1 MKFINRT
8 NELECLEQEYKKEE
22 ASFVVIYGRRRT
34 GKTTLINKF
43 LEGKPNSFY
52 FIAIEENELEQK
64 MNFIRT
70 ISKYTNNEVLN
81 VNNISWEDIFIALTN
96 KKEDS
101 KQIIVIDEFQYMG
114 LSNKAFPSILQKI
127 WDTKLKHENIMLIL
141 CGSHV
146 SLMYSQTLRYDS
158 PLYGRRTSQIKL
170 RSILFK
176 HYKDFYENK
185 TNNDLIPFYAVTG
198 GIPKY
203 IENFKNYDNI
213 YEAIEN
219 LLLNNNSYLFNE
231 VEFLLSK
238 EVSEIG
244 SYFSILKNIANGSHK
259 LSEIATRMNLEQSR
273 ITPYLKTL
281 MDLDIIEREVPVTD
295 LSPEKSKKGLYK
307 IKDNFIAFWF
317 KFIYQNINQLEQ
329 DNKEY
334 IMYQIKEN
342 FNSSFVSFIY
352 EDICRSKMYDLVAQG
367 YWDFTFENVVDF
379 GIPILVN

>member
-81 VNNISWEDIFIALTN
+81 ANNISWEDIFITLTN
-96 KKEDS
+96 DKNNA
-101 KQIIVIDEFQYMG
+101 KQIIVIDEFQYIG

-127 WDTKLKHENIMLIL
+127 WDTKLKNENLMLIL

-170 RSILFK
+170 RPILFK

-185 TNNDLIPFYAVTG
+185 TNMI
-198 GIPKY
+198 
-203 IENFKNYDNI
+203 
-213 YEAIEN
+213 
-219 LLLNNNSYLFNE
+219 
-231 VEFLLSK
+231 
-238 EVSEIG
+238 
-244 SYFSILKNIANGSHK
+244 
-259 LSEIATRMNLEQSR
+259 
-273 ITPYLKTL
+273 
-281 MDLDIIEREVPVTD
+281 
-295 LSPEKSKKGLYK
+295 
-307 IKDNFIAFWF
+307 
-317 KFIYQNINQLEQ
+317 
-329 DNKEY
+329 
-334 IMYQIKEN
+334 
-342 FNSSFVSFIY
+342 
-352 EDICRSKMYDLVAQG
+352 
-367 YWDFTFENVVDF
+367 
-379 GIPILVN
+379 

>member
-1 MKFINRT
+1 M
-8 NELECLEQEYKKEE
+8 
-22 ASFVVIYGRRRT
+22 
-34 GKTTLINKF
+34 
-43 LEGKPNSFY
+43 
-52 FIAIEENELEQK
+52 
-64 MNFIRT
+64 
-70 ISKYTNNEVLN
+70 
-81 VNNISWEDIFIALTN
+81 
-96 KKEDS
+96 
-101 KQIIVIDEFQYMG
+101 
-114 LSNKAFPSILQKI
+114 
-127 WDTKLKHENIMLIL
+127 
-141 CGSHV
+141 
-146 SLMYSQTLRYDS
+146 
-158 PLYGRRTSQIKL
+158 
-170 RSILFK
+170 
-176 HYKDFYENK
+176 
-185 TNNDLIPFYAVTG
+185 IPFYAVTG

-342 FNSSFVSFIY
+342 FNSSFVSFVFEY
-352 EDICRSKMYDLVAQG
+352 ICRSKIYDLAAQG
-367 YWDFTFENVVDF
+367 YWNFRFEKCGRFWDSKLGDIDIVAIDFKDGNVLLGECKYSTSKK
-379 GIPILVN
+379 GIEVLRKLKKIYQHN